1 MAMEVHNAHERD
13 MDCFIRECVHLFH
26 NKQLRGYLSFFCI
39 QFFRQHVS
47 IILQCV
53 LGSVIK
59 RMITLAS
66 DACSKPPTTIRFHD
80 LHPSD
85 IKGVMGEIT
94 SYHEKY

>member
-1 MAMEVHNAHERD
+1 MEVHNAHGRD